1 MSLRPARVSSS
12 KTRDRHAASR
22 GRLLAAAATLSLAA
36 ALGALGASCGKE
48 PATQGTGPCDTVYA
62 GQCGASCSY
71 DLDCP
76 AGLYCGGGAC
86 TADCAPGV
94 ACPGDQVCTDNGHCS
109 GGDGAGGAGGSLFTG
124 SGGAGQGGGSAC
136 PDVDVTFK
144 KQTPTV
150 LLLLDQSGSMTAAFP
165 GSTNRWQ
172 AMYDSL
178 MDPQTGVVKALEN
191 EVRFGLALYTYSDGG
206 PVCPVLTEVDI
217 SLGNHAAIDA
227 VFSQA
232 QPVEDTPTG
241 DSIDAVVPQLL
252 AYPEEGPKVIV
263 LATDG
268 EPDTCEVPDPQTPAA
283 QDESIAAAQNAYN
296 QGLPTYVISVGP
308 ETSQQHLQDL
318 ANAGA
323 GLPVGGAQNATFYL
337 ALDQSALFNAF
348 QDIING
354 VRSCVIDL
362 DGSLTPEDAAEGH
375 VILDGQE
382 LPFNDPNGWSFTPPD
397 KVELQG
403 TACEAIQSGDHELTV
418 TFPCGIVTPE

>member
-1 MSLRPARVSSS
+1 MA
-12 KTRDRHAASR
+12 
-22 GRLLAAAATLSLAA
+22 
-36 ALGALGASCGKE
+36 ALGASCGGTDE
-48 PATQGTGPCDTVYA
+48 PAAQNPCDTVYA
-62 GQCGASCSY
+62 GQCGAACVY
-71 DLDCP
+71 DVDCP

-94 ACPGDQVCTDNGHCS
+94 ACPGGQACTENGHC

-124 SGGAGQGGGSAC
+124 SGGNGQGGGSAC

-165 GSTNRWQ
+165 GSTDRWQ

-178 MDPQTGVVKALEN
+178 MDPQTGVVKALES

-206 PVCPVLTEVDI
+206 AVCPVLTEVDI
-217 SLGNHAAIDA
+217 ALGNHAAIDA

-232 QPVEDTPTG
+232 VPVEDTPTG
-241 DSIDAVVPQLL
+241 DSIDAVVPKLL

-268 EPDTCEVPDPQTPAA
+268 EPDTCEVPDPQNGQA
-283 QDESIAAAQNAYN
+283 ESIAAAQNAYN
-296 QGLPTYVISVGP
+296 QGIPTYVISVGD
-308 ETSQQHLQDL
+308 ETSQQHLQDV

-323 GLPVGGAQNATFYL
+323 GLPIGGAQDAKYYL
-337 ALDQSALFNAF
+337 ALDQQALFDAF
-348 QDIING
+348 QDIIYG

-362 DGSLTPEDAAEGH
+362 DGTLSPEDAAAGH
-375 VILDGQE
+375 VLLDGQE
-382 LPFNDPNGWSFTPPD
+382 LPINDPNGWKFTPPD

-403 TACEAIQSGDHELTV
+403 AACETIQNGEHELKV
-418 TFPCGIVTPE
+418 TFPCGIITPE